1 MNLNKLKDSSTPKSA
16 SSRIKKTCRSR
27 SGKTAFIAY
36 LRILRSSASVART
49 KEPKLPM
56 SPSSSSKSL
65 IKSIVSPPRKRK
77 PTIKLSKVFYHI
89 SARMLSFFMN
99 DEIYMN
105 EALKIA
111 ANARGRTSPNPLV
124 GAVIVKNNRII
135 AEGWHRQ
142 AGTPHAEINALNMA
156 GDLAKDSTLYVTLE
170 PCSHFGRT
178 PPCANAIVNA
188 GIKKV
193 VIAMTDPNPKV
204 AGRGIEI
211 LKNAGIEVEVGILE
225 DQARRLN
232 EVFIKWITTQKPFVT
247 LKTAMSLDG
256 KIATATGQ
264 SQWIT
269 SEESRRKVHEL
280 RDINDAIMIGIGT
293 VLADNPS
300 LTTRIDGGKNPIRII
315 VDSQLRT
322 PINANVIV
330 DGQAKT
336 IIATTK
342 NAPINKVDALKK
354 SGVEIIFCG
363 DDRKVDMNIL
373 MNELASREITSIFV
387 EGGGTLN
394 FSLLENHLVDKVF
407 AFIAPKIIGG
417 REALTSVEGDG
428 FSDLNKA
435 INLKNITTE
444 MIGEDIL
451 ISGIVCNDNF

>member
-1 MNLNKLKDSSTPKSA
+1 
-16 SSRIKKTCRSR
+16 
-27 SGKTAFIAY
+27 
-36 LRILRSSASVART
+36 
-49 KEPKLPM
+49 
-56 SPSSSSKSL
+56 
-65 IKSIVSPPRKRK
+65 
-77 PTIKLSKVFYHI
+77 
-89 SARMLSFFMN
+89 MN

-363 DDRKVDMNIL
+363 DDRRVDLNIL